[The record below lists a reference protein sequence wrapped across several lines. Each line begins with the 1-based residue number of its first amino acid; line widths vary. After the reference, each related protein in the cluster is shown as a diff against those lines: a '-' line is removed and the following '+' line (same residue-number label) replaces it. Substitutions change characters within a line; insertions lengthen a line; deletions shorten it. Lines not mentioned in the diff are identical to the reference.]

1 MCTKGIDCLQA
12 HTIQTNAFLKSLA
25 IILAASVKFAHGIH
39 HLALR
44 YTPAIVAYTHTKIVF
59 NGDFNAVAR
68 SHLEL
73 VNTIINCFFQQH
85 IDTIV
90 GL

>member
-12 HTIQTNAFLKSLA
+12 HTIQTNAFLKSFA

-44 YTPAIVAYTHTKIVF
+44 NAAAIITHAYPKIVF
-59 NGDFNAVAR
+59 NGNFNAVAS
-68 SHLEL
+68 SHLEF
-73 VNTIINCFFQQH
+73 VNTIINCFLQQH
-85 IDTIV
+85 IDTII